1 MILSG
6 RGRSGCFTGGWL
18 LTGILLAGGCA
29 TAPATR
35 EPRNLQL
42 AKEEVRAYVSRGDY
56 ARDVAAVADAA
67 LSWMKERAAR
77 GGGRLAVVFD
87 VDETLLS
94 NLPSMEE
101 LDFGYVPAEWRRWVE
116 QARAPALEPV
126 RDLFR
131 RAREL
136 GMETLVITGRRESER
151 DATARNLKAVGCGDY
166 AVLVCRPEG
175 EGGPVSEFK
184 TAARARLAAEGRVIV
199 ANIGDQ
205 ESDLV
210 GGHAERI
217 FKLPG
222 PFYLSR

>member
-1 MILSG
+1 MTIVLWYARIVARAILAVV
-6 RGRSGCFTGGWL
+6 
-18 LTGILLAGGCA
+18 LAGCA
-29 TAPATR
+29 TAPVSR

-42 AKEEVRAYVSRGDY
+42 AKDEVRAYVAGGGY
-56 ARDVAAVADAA
+56 ARDVAAVAVEARGW
-67 LSWMKERAAR
+67 LEQRAIR

-87 VDETLLS
+87 IDETLLS

-101 LDFGYVPAEWRRWVE
+101 LDFGYVPAEWQRWVE
-116 QARAPALEPV
+116 QAKAPALEPV
-126 RDLFR
+126 RALFR

-136 GMETLVITGRRESER
+136 GLETLVITGRRETER
-151 DATARNLKAVGCGDY
+151 DATIRNLAAVGCDDFT
-166 AVLVCRPEG
+166 VLVCRTG
-175 EGGPVSEFK
+175 SDRSGAADFK

-210 GGHAERI
+210 GGYAERT

-222 PFYLSR
+222 PFYLIR

>member
-1 MILSG
+1 MTVFFRNLRLVAPAILA
-6 RGRSGCFTGGWL
+6 
-18 LTGILLAGGCA
+18 LAFAGCA
-29 TAPATR
+29 TAPVSR

-42 AKEEVRAYVSRGDY
+42 AKDEIRAYVGGDY
-56 ARDVAAVADAA
+56 ARDVAAVAAEA
-67 LSWMKERAAR
+67 RTWLERRAIR

-101 LDFGYVPAEWRRWVE
+101 LDFGYIPLEWKRWVE
-116 QARAPALEPV
+116 QAKAPALEPV
-126 RDLFR
+126 RALFR

-136 GMETLVITGRRESER
+136 GMEPLVITGRRETER
-151 DATARNLKAVGCGDY
+151 DATSRNLAAVGCGDY
-166 AVLVCRPEG
+166 AALVCRPDSDR
-175 EGGPVSEFK
+175 GGVAEFK

-205 ESDLV
+205 ESDLT
-210 GGHAERI
+210 GGHAERT

-222 PFYLSR
+222 PFYLIR

>member
-1 MILSG
+1 V
-6 RGRSGCFTGGWL
+6 
-18 LTGILLAGGCA
+18 LAGLVLVGGCS
-29 TAPATR
+29 TAPVSR

-42 AKEEVRAYVSRGDY
+42 AKEEIRAYVAQGDY
-56 ARDVAAVADAA
+56 SRDVNLVAATARAWVE
-67 LSWMKERAAR
+67 ERAGR

-116 QARAPALEPV
+116 EARAPVLEPV

-151 DATARNLKAVGCGDY
+151 EATARNLRAAGCGDY
-166 AVLVCRPEG
+166 AALVCRPEG
-175 EGGPVSEFK
+175 ERGPVAEFK
-184 TAARARLAAEGRVIV
+184 AAARARLAAEGRVIV
-199 ANIGDQ
+199 ANVGDQ
-205 ESDLV
+205 ESDLA
-210 GGHAERI
+210 GGHAERT

>member
-1 MILSG
+1 MTLHPHG
-6 RGRSGCFTGGWL
+6 RVRWLAGGV
-18 LTGILLAGGCA
+18 LLAGLSLTGGCA
-29 TAPATR
+29 SGPAAR

-42 AKEEVRAYVSRGDY
+42 AKEEVRAYVARGDY
-56 ARDVAAVADAA
+56 ARDVAAVAEKARA
-67 LSWMKERAAR
+67 WLEERAAR

-116 QARAPALEPV
+116 EARAPALEPV
-126 RDLFR
+126 RSLFR

-136 GMETLVITGRRESER
+136 GMETLVITGRREGER
-151 DATARNLKAVGCGDY
+151 EATARNLRAAGCSDY
-166 AVLVCRPEG
+166 AALVCRPEG
-175 EGGPVSEFK
+175 ERGPVADYK
-184 TAARARLAAEGRVIV
+184 AAARARLAAEGRVIV

-205 ESDLV
+205 ESDLA
-210 GGHAERI
+210 GGYAERT

-222 PFYLSR
+222 PFYLIR

>member
-1 MILSG
+1 MTPLV
-6 RGRSGCFTGGWL
+6 RMARTGA
-18 LTGILLAGGCA
+18 LAGLAVALAGCT
-29 TAPATR
+29 TAPVSR

-42 AKEEVRAYVSRGDY
+42 AKEEVRSYVSQGDY
-56 ARDVAAVADAA
+56 ARDVATVAAEA
-67 LSWMKERAAR
+67 RAWLEQRAAR
-77 GGGRLAVVFD
+77 GGSRLAVVFD

-116 QARAPALEPV
+116 QARAPALDPV
-126 RDLFR
+126 RALFR

-151 DATARNLKAVGCGDY
+151 DATARNLAAIGCGDF
-166 AVLVCRPEG
+166 AALVCRPDSDR
-175 EGGPVSEFK
+175 GGAADFK
-184 TAARARLAAEGRVIV
+184 STARARLAAEGRVIV

-205 ESDLV
+205 ESDLT
-210 GGHAERI
+210 GGHAERT

-222 PFYLSR
+222 PFYLIR